1 MVLQRLKYKSPNDK
15 LLKDSRAVYENLLL
29 KVNEMEKTFK
39 AHPQLFNQNQDVAD
53 LRTKLIDA
61 TKEAK
66 HYYEQAQE
74 GFEHVVDMDIDA
86 YNEALDMIAELK
98 RNIES
103 GVYNE
108 HDEYR

>member
-1 MVLQRLKYKSPNDK
+1 MVLQRLKYKSPNER
-15 LLKDSRAVYENLLL
+15 LLKDARTVYESLMA
-29 KVNEMEKTFK
+29 KRNEMEKTFQ

-61 TKEAK
+61 TKEAQ
-66 HYYEQAQE
+66 HYYEEAQN
-74 GFEHVVDMDIDA
+74 GFEHHVDMDIEA
-86 YNEALDMIAELK
+86 YNEALEMIAILK
-98 RNIES
+98 RNIEN

>member
-15 LLKDSRAVYENLLL
+15 LLKDARLVYETLLV
-29 KVNEMEKTFK
+29 KASEMEKTFK

-74 GFEHVVDMDIDA
+74 GFEHVVDMDIEA

-98 RNIES
+98 RKIES

>member
-1 MVLQRLKYKSPNDK
+1 MVLQRLKYKSPNEK
-15 LLKDSRAVYENLLL
+15 LLKDSKEVYETLLF
-29 KVNEMEKTFK
+29 KYDEMEKTFK
-39 AHPQLFNQNQDVAD
+39 VHPQLFNQNQDVSD

-66 HYYEQAQE
+66 HYYEEAQN
-74 GFEHVVDMDIDA
+74 GFEHYVDMDIEA
-86 YNEALDMIAELK
+86 YNEALELVARLK

-103 GVYNE
+103 GAYNE

>member
-1 MVLQRLKYKSPNDK
+1 MVLQRLKYKSPNER
-15 LLKDSRAVYENLLL
+15 LLKDARTVYESLMV
-29 KVNEMEKTFK
+29 KRNEMEKTFQ

-61 TKEAK
+61 TKEAQ
-66 HYYEQAQE
+66 HYYEEAQN
-74 GFEHVVDMDIDA
+74 GFEHHVDMDIEA
-86 YNEALDMIAELK
+86 YNEALEMIARLK
-98 RNIES
+98 RNIEN

>member
-15 LLKDSRAVYENLLL
+15 LLKDARAVYESIML
-29 KVNEMEKTFK
+29 KRNEMEKTFQ

-66 HYYEQAQE
+66 QYYEQAQN
-74 GFEHVVDMDIDA
+74 GFEHVVDMDIEA
-86 YNEALDMIAELK
+86 YNEALELVAKLK
-98 RNIES
+98 RDIES
-103 GVYNE
+103 GAYNE

>member
-1 MVLQRLKYKSPNDK
+1 MVLQRLKYKSPNAK
-15 LLKDSRAVYENLLL
+15 LLKDAKEVYETLML
-29 KVNEMEKTFK
+29 KRNEMEKTFQ

-61 TKEAK
+61 TKEAQY
-66 HYYEQAQE
+66 YYEQAQE
-74 GFEHVVDMDIDA
+74 GFEHVVDMDIEA
-86 YNEALDMIAELK
+86 YNEALELVAILK

-103 GVYNE
+103 GAYNE